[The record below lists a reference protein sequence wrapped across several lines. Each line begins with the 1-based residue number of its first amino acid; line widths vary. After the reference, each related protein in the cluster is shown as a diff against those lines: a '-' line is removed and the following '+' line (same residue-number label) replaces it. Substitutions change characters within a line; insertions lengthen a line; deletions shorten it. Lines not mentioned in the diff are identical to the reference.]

1 MLLVINSN
9 NTNTVF
15 GAFDGETRRAAWRI
29 STDPRRTA
37 DEYAVWLT
45 HLMALEG
52 LKFADIDGVVLSN
65 VVPQASFNLVS
76 LCRRYFKS
84 EPVAVGDLAVKI
96 GFQVKLDRPEEAG
109 ADRLANA
116 AGARNRYKM
125 PGIVVDLGTATTFDV
140 IDEAGNYCGGAIAP
154 GINLAFEALY
164 MGAAKLPRIEI
175 RRPAQVIG
183 KTTVGAMQTGIFW
196 GYIGLIEGLV
206 SRIEAEW
213 GRKMTVIGTGGLVPL
228 VADATPCIQ
237 HVDIDLTLKG
247 LVDIYK
253 LNRPSAAPT

>member
-15 GAFDGETRRAAWRI
+15 GVFSGEDKRATWRI
-29 STDPRRTA
+29 STEPRRTA

-52 LKFADIDGVVLSN
+52 LSFADIDGVVLSN
-65 VVPQASFNLVS
+65 VVPQASFNLTS
-76 LCRRYFKS
+76 LCKRYFKGD
-84 EPVAVGDLAVKI
+84 PLIVG
-96 GFQVKLDRPEEAG
+96 GPGVKLGFEIKIDRPEEAG

-116 AGARNRYKM
+116 AAARKRYKM
-125 PGIVVDLGTATTFDV
+125 PGIVIDLGTATTFDV
-140 IDEAGNYCGGAIAP
+140 IDEDGNYCGGAISP

-175 RRPAQVIG
+175 RRPDKVVG
-183 KTTVGAMQTGIFW
+183 RTTIGAMQSGIFW
-196 GYIGLIEGLV
+196 GYIGLIEGLT

-228 VADATPCIQ
+228 IAESATCLQ
-237 HVDIDLTLKG
+237 HVDLDLTLRG
-247 LVDIYK
+247 LVDIYH
-253 LNRPSAAPT
+253 LNR

>member
-15 GAFDGETRRAAWRI
+15 GAFDGETKRATWRI

-45 HLMALEG
+45 HLMALEK
-52 LKFADIDGVVLSN
+52 LSFADIDGVILSN
-65 VVPQASFNLVS
+65 VVPQATFNLAS
-76 LCRRYFKS
+76 LCKRYFQG
-84 EPVAVGDLAVKI
+84 EPVIVGPSTKL
-96 GFQVKLDRPEEAG
+96 GFQIMLDRPDEAG

-116 AGARNRYKM
+116 AGARSRYKM
-125 PGIVVDLGTATTFDV
+125 PGIVIDLGTATTFDV
-140 IDEAGNYCGGAIAP
+140 IDEAGNYCGGAISP

-175 RRPAQVIG
+175 RRPAKVVG
-183 KTTVGAMQTGIFW
+183 TTTVGAMQSGIFW
-196 GYIGLIEGLV
+196 GYIGLIEGLI

-228 VADATPCIQ
+228 IADSTACIQ
-237 HVDIDLTLKG
+237 HVDLDLTLKG

-253 LNRPSAAPT
+253 LNHS